1 MRPLASSYIV
11 LVLLEHFGIW
21 VWLSPEAIHGGK
33 SQSWGLLFSLPVSN
47 IKIID
52 NLVQTLKTRRQV
64 LLAKKERA
72 APISKGGM
80 VDLWAQVLHQHVSQT
95 NFQNLIP
102 F

>member
-1 MRPLASSYIV
+1 MSSYIV
-11 LVLLEHFGIW
+11 LVLLELFGIW
-21 VWLSPEAIHGGK
+21 VSLSSLSPEAICGGK
-33 SQSWGLLFSLPVSN
+33 SQSWEGLLFSLPVSY

-52 NLVQTLKTRRQV
+52 NLVQTLKTRRLV

-80 VDLWAQVLHQHVSQT
+80 MDLWAQVLHLHVSQT